1 MEVGGLPGLMRGL
14 AKCFAQPFTQPIAEA
29 SSSSSQMPAPA
40 TTADIAADK
49 GLPRIDASNAAQFN
63 PPGLRGL
70 QGRTNQAKRNAPD
83 SAPSLWYWQMTGM
96 NWLDTKP
103 PCSGPKYAA
112 AQIKHSRLLE
122 QPEQHQSG
130 AAQ

>member
-40 TTADIAADK
+40 TTADIAAEK
-49 GLPRIDASNAAQFN
+49 GLPRIDKSNAAQFN

-70 QGRTNQAKRNAPD
+70 QGQ
-83 SAPSLWYWQMTGM
+83 GM
-96 NWLDTKP
+96 
-103 PCSGPKYAA
+103 
-112 AQIKHSRLLE
+112 
-122 QPEQHQSG
+122 
-130 AAQ
+130 